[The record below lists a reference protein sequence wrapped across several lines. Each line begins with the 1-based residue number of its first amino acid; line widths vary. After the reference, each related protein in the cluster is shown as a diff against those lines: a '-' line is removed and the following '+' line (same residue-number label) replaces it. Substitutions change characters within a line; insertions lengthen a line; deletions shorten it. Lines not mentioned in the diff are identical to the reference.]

1 MCHHHAIPYLSL
13 APLHFNVLL
22 KKFQFILLISSN
34 FLLGPYSTPTHN
46 SRHLLLLLK
55 YLLIFYFTFF
65 IFSFSLQYITV
76 SDQLWKFVCANF
88 LIIILDLILS
98 STKSPSRFVLI
109 SLTTMLW
116 PSGLLLNKKLFS
128 NFKRILE
135 FFVTHFTDTEFGR
148 FY

>member
-98 STKSPSRFVLI
+98 STKRYVDKTPLQSKDLFLK
-109 SLTTMLW
+109 SLT
-116 PSGLLLNKKLFS
+116 LLFLMMRHKLAPVRVDLYS
-128 NFKRILE
+128 YL
-135 FFVTHFTDTEFGR
+135 
-148 FY
+148 